1 LPYNNNCF
9 VKKQLKENT
18 YIYMGESG
26 VVVVGARGYS
36 NYKRRVVVKKNKKS
50 ISISI
55 HYSKNKSNQTK
66 T

>member
-1 LPYNNNCF
+1 LPYNNNNCF

-26 VVVVGARGYS
+26 VVGARGYS